1 MEIWISLLL
10 FAAGVVLVVKG
21 GDIFVDAAGWIAR
34 ASGIPTFIIGATI
47 VSVATTLPE
56 MIVSMLAAG
65 EEKVDMAI
73 GNAIG
78 SVTANTGLILAIAMI
93 FMSIVIERKDYIFQC
108 ILLIA
113 AAALLP
119 LSSINGELAVWGSL
133 ILLAIFIA
141 FIVINIRKAKSE
153 MDENQDKPKIRKK
166 NIAINIVKF
175 VIGAAAIVGGS
186 QLLVNSGSDIAEY
199 FKVPER
205 IIAVTMVAI
214 GTSLPELVTTI
225 TAIVKKQSSL
235 SVGNLIGANIID
247 LTLILPLCSVVSG
260 KALPIP
266 ETSMTVDMPACLIIL
281 AIAFIPLLIRQKAAK
296 LQGALLLVMYCSYI
310 VVAVL

>member
-21 GDIFVDAAGWIAR
+21 GDIFVYAAGWIAR

-119 LSSINGELAVWGSL
+119 LSSING
-133 ILLAIFIA
+133 
-141 FIVINIRKAKSE
+141 
-153 MDENQDKPKIRKK
+153 
-166 NIAINIVKF
+166 
-175 VIGAAAIVGGS
+175 
-186 QLLVNSGSDIAEY
+186 
-199 FKVPER
+199 
-205 IIAVTMVAI
+205 
-214 GTSLPELVTTI
+214 
-225 TAIVKKQSSL
+225 
-235 SVGNLIGANIID
+235 
-247 LTLILPLCSVVSG
+247 
-260 KALPIP
+260 
-266 ETSMTVDMPACLIIL
+266 
-281 AIAFIPLLIRQKAAK
+281 
-296 LQGALLLVMYCSYI
+296 
-310 VVAVL
+310 